1 MTGMTRRSFV
11 GTLAAAPLPWLA
23 PQRGAAQTPLRML
36 LNSGYSSVNAWFC
49 LAEDRGYLNEA
60 GVQLAFTAGRG
71 AYTAAGRTADEG
83 FDVGYGDVNAL
94 VERVAAAPER
104 APIAVYTLF
113 NRSPSVVAVPTGSPV
128 RGVADLAGR
137 HVRGH
142 ATDVALQTFP
152 ALAARTGVD
161 PSGVRISTS
170 EVGMREL
177 VEGMMAGDSD
187 GIFGYEST
195 IAAALV
201 GAGQPVT
208 RVRFLHYRTLVPEL
222 YGSALMVA
230 RRLVREQPALVA
242 GLVRAVN
249 RGVADVI
256 ADPDAAIAA
265 VRRRDPALVVA
276 SEHERLARTL
286 AGEMGHAEGARLG
299 LGAIDAAR
307 FAAGMR
313 LLCTAKSLPVPAIGD
328 VVSDAFPVP
337 AGERITRVSTG

>member
-49 LAEDRGYLNEA
+49 LAEDRGYLNDA
-60 GVQLAFTAGRG
+60 GVRLTFTTGRG

-94 VERVAAAPER
+94 VERVASAPDR

-113 NRSPSVVAVPTGSPV
+113 NRSPSVVAVPAESPLGS
-128 RGVADLAGR
+128 VADLAGR

-161 PSGVRISTS
+161 ARQVRISTS

-177 VEGMMAGDSD
+177 VEGMVAGESD
-187 GIFGYEST
+187 AIFGYEST

-230 RRLVREQPALVA
+230 RRLVRERPALVA

-276 SEHERLARTL
+276 AERDRLARTL
-286 AGEMGHAEGARLG
+286 AGEMGHAEGARFG
-299 LGAIDAAR
+299 LGAIDASR
-307 FAAGMR
+307 FADSMR
-313 LLCTAKSLPVPAIGD
+313 LLCSAKSLPVPAVSD

-337 AGERITRVSTG
+337 AGERITRLSTG

>member
-1 MTGMTRRSFV
+1 MTRLTRRSLV
-11 GTLAAAPLPWLA
+11 GTLAAAPLALLTPR
-23 PQRGAAQTPLRML
+23 RGAAQTALRML

-49 LAEDRGYLNEA
+49 LAEDRGYLNDA
-60 GVQLAFTAGRG
+60 GVRLTFTAGRG

-83 FDVGYGDVNAL
+83 FDIGYGDVNAL
-94 VERVAAAPER
+94 VERVASAPDR

-113 NRSPSVVAVPTGSPV
+113 NRSPSVVAVPAESPV
-128 RGVADLAGR
+128 RSVADLAGR

-161 PSGVRISTS
+161 ARRVRISTS

-177 VEGMMAGDSD
+177 VAGMVAGESD
-187 GIFGYEST
+187 AIFGYEST

-201 GAGQPVT
+201 GIGQAVT

-276 SEHERLARTL
+276 AERDRLARTL
-286 AGEMGHAEGARLG
+286 AGEMGHADGQRLG
-299 LGAIDAAR
+299 LGAIDDAR
-307 FAAGMR
+307 FAAGMT
-313 LLCTAKSLPVPAIGD
+313 LLCAGKSLRVPAVSD

-337 AGERITRVSTG
+337 AGERITRLSTG